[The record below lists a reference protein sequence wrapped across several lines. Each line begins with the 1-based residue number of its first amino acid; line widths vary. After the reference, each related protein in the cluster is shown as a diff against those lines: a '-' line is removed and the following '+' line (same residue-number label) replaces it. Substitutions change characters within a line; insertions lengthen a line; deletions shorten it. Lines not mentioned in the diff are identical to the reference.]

1 MNLHWT
7 TITDAQRATR
17 DITFDLLYAPITRV
31 RSRQR
36 KYGREYID
44 FHTELMDKWIALGLG
59 QKNRLL
65 GTFSLTKLENFY
77 ISK

>member
-1 MNLHWT
+1 M
-7 TITDAQRATR
+7 
-17 DITFDLLYAPITRV
+17 LYAPITRV

-59 QKNRLL
+59 QNRLL
-65 GTFSLTKLENFY
+65 GHSRLPSWENSY
-77 ISK
+77 INK